1 MIMMISGVY
10 GGKDGLKRPEDGA
23 FSLPPEEEARLVK
36 RRVAVYANEVVIE
49 PATGD
54 GHETDADHDYTDDI
68 EVGPIGFDETPPDD
82 IDEDVEI
89 DLNTLS
95 PKDLRRLGKEYGLSF
110 KANTTK
116 AAMIEQIMAAQEEMD
131 AEETGES
138 PRFDPSEA
146 VV

>member
-1 MIMMISGVY
+1 MIKMISGVY
-10 GGKDGLKRPEDGA
+10 GGLDGLKRPSDGA
-23 FSLPPEEEARLVK
+23 FSLPPEEEARLVN
-36 RRVAVYANEVVIE
+36 RGVAVYTNELTPGPGWLPVDHETEVSDDIHDD
-49 PATGD
+49 TGD
-54 GHETDADHDYTDDI
+54 
-68 EVGPIGFDETPPDD
+68 PIGFDETPPDD
-82 IDEDVEI
+82 IEDVEI

-95 PKDLRRLGKEYGLSF
+95 PKDLRRLGKEYGLNF

-116 AAMIEQIMAAQEEMD
+116 AAMIEQILAVQEEMD